1 VIESPSLH
9 PSPHCLPAGRQRE
22 RGGVR
27 EIDGNRMKLVTAK
40 KVLTVTIL
48 LSLLLLLVILISI
61 TLGSVRVP
69 PLRSIRILFQGIL
82 GLKGGRSEMERTIIL
97 SLRLPR
103 AILAGLVGAGL
114 SVSGAT
120 FQALLRNPLAD
131 PYILGVSSGAAVG
144 AIIAILLGLGIFSF
158 GLPLASFLGAL
169 LTILVVFYFGR
180 QDGKIHP
187 NTLLLAGVIIGSF
200 LSALIMFFLS
210 VSRKEELH
218 TIIFWLMGDFS
229 FSNGRAILIVLP
241 YILLGV
247 FLLYFRSRP
256 LNLILSGEENAVQL
270 GVDIER
276 MKLVSYLLASL
287 ITAASVSVCGLIG
300 FVGLIIPHSVRLIFG
315 PDHRLL
321 IPASALIG
329 ASFLIASDT
338 FARTLLA
345 PTELPVGVITAAFGG
360 PFFIYL
366 LRTRKVIKTL

>member
-1 VIESPSLH
+1 
-9 PSPHCLPAGRQRE
+9 
-22 RGGVR
+22 
-27 EIDGNRMKLVTAK
+27 MKTITLR
-40 KVLTVTIL
+40 KVLTISLL
-48 LSLLLLLVILISI
+48 LSLLLIVIILLSV
-61 TLGSVRVP
+61 TMGSVKIP
-69 PLRSIRILFQGIL
+69 PLRSIRILLQSVL
-82 GLKGGRSEMERTIIL
+82 GLTGAGNETERTIIL

-103 AILAGLVGAGL
+103 AILAGFVGAGL

-144 AIIAILLGLGIFSF
+144 AILAILLGLGTFSF
-158 GLPLASFLGAL
+158 GLPLASFVGAF

-210 VSRKEELH
+210 VSQREELH

-229 FSNGRAILIVLP
+229 FSNARAILIISP
-241 YILLGV
+241 YILSGV
-247 FLLYFRSRP
+247 FLLYLRSRQ

-270 GVDIER
+270 GVDVE
-276 MKLVSYLLASL
+276 KLKLISYLSASL

-321 IPASALIG
+321 IPSAALLG
-329 ASFLIASDT
+329 ASFLVASDT

-345 PTELPVGVITAAFGG
+345 PVELPVGVVTAAFGG

-366 LRTRKVIKTL
+366 LRTRKAVKTL

>member
-1 VIESPSLH
+1 
-9 PSPHCLPAGRQRE
+9 
-22 RGGVR
+22 
-27 EIDGNRMKLVTAK
+27 MKIVTSK
-40 KVLTVTIL
+40 KVLTISIL
-48 LSLLLLLVILISI
+48 LSLLLILVIFVSI
-61 TLGSVRVP
+61 TVGSVKVP
-69 PLRSIRILFQGIL
+69 LLRSIGILFQSIL
-82 GLKGGRSEMERTIIL
+82 GLKGTGSDTERTIIL

-144 AIIAILLGLGIFSF
+144 AIIAILLGLGTLSF

-187 NTLLLAGVIIGSF
+187 HTLLLAGVITGSF
-200 LSALIMFFLS
+200 LSALIMFFIS
-210 VSRKEELH
+210 VSRREELH
-218 TIIFWLMGDFS
+218 TILFWLMGDFG
-229 FSNGRAILIVLP
+229 FSNARAILIIFP

-247 FLLYFRSRP
+247 VLLYLRSRH

-270 GVDIER
+270 GVEVE
-276 MKLVSYLLASL
+276 KLKLISYLSASL
-287 ITAASVSVCGLIG
+287 IAAASVSVCGLIG
-300 FVGLIIPHSVRLIFG
+300 FVGLIIPHSIRLIFG

-321 IPASALIG
+321 IPSAELLG

-345 PTELPVGVITAAFGG
+345 PVELPVGVITAAFGG

-366 LRTRKVIKTL
+366 LRTRKVVKTL

>member
-1 VIESPSLH
+1 MRIITL
-9 PSPHCLPAGRQRE
+9 
-22 RGGVR
+22 
-27 EIDGNRMKLVTAK
+27 K
-40 KVLTVTIL
+40 KVITLSIL
-48 LSLLLLLVILISI
+48 LSLLLILVILISV
-61 TLGSVRVP
+61 TMGSVKVP
-69 PLRSIRILFQGIL
+69 PLRSIRILFQSLL
-82 GLKGGRSEMERTIIL
+82 GLKGTESETERTIIL

-103 AILAGLVGAGL
+103 AILAGFVGAGL
-114 SVSGAT
+114 SVSGVT

-144 AIIAILLGLGIFSF
+144 AILAILLGLGTFSL
-158 GLPLASFLGAL
+158 GLPLASFLGAF
-169 LTILVVFYFGR
+169 LTILVVFYFGK

-200 LSALIMFFLS
+200 LSALIMFFIS
-210 VSRKEELH
+210 VSQKEELH

-229 FSNGRAILIVLP
+229 FSNARAILIIFP
-241 YILLGV
+241 YILLGGL
-247 FLLYFRSRP
+247 LLYLRSRH
-256 LNLILSGEENAVQL
+256 LNLILSGEESAIQL
-270 GVDIER
+270 GVNVEKL
-276 MKLVSYLLASL
+276 KLVSYLSASL

-338 FARTLLA
+338 FARTVLA

>member
-1 VIESPSLH
+1 
-9 PSPHCLPAGRQRE
+9 
-22 RGGVR
+22 
-27 EIDGNRMKLVTAK
+27 MKIITPK
-40 KVLTVTIL
+40 KVFTISIFL
-48 LSLLLLLVILISI
+48 GLLLILVILVSI
-61 TLGSVRVP
+61 TLGSVNVP
-69 PLRSIRILFQGIL
+69 PFRSIRILFQSIL
-82 GLKGGRSEMERTIIL
+82 GLKGGGSDTERTIIL

-144 AIIAILLGLGIFSF
+144 AIIALLLGLGTFSF

-180 QDGKIHP
+180 QDRKIHP
-187 NTLLLAGVIIGSF
+187 HTLLLAGVITGSF
-200 LSALIMFFLS
+200 LSALIMFFIS
-210 VSRKEELH
+210 VSRREELH
-218 TIIFWLMGDFS
+218 TILFWLMGDFS
-229 FSNGRAILIVLP
+229 FSNARAILIIFP

-247 FLLYFRSRP
+247 VLLYLRSRH
-256 LNLILSGEENAVQL
+256 LNLILSGEENAIQL
-270 GVDIER
+270 GVDVE
-276 MKLVSYLLASL
+276 KLKLISYLSASL
-287 ITAASVSVCGLIG
+287 ITAASVSACGLIG

-321 IPASALIG
+321 IPSAALLG

-338 FARTLLA
+338 LARTLLA
-345 PTELPVGVITAAFGG
+345 PVELPVGVITAAFGG

-366 LRTRKVIKTL
+366 LKTRKGIKTL

>member
-1 VIESPSLH
+1 
-9 PSPHCLPAGRQRE
+9 
-22 RGGVR
+22 
-27 EIDGNRMKLVTAK
+27 MKLMTPR
-40 KVLTVTIL
+40 KVIT
-48 LSLLLLLVILISI
+48 LSIFLGLLLILVILISI
-61 TLGSVRVP
+61 TMGSVNVP
-69 PLRSIRILFQGIL
+69 PLRSIRILFQSIL
-82 GLKGGRSEMERTIIL
+82 GLKGGGNETERAIIL

-144 AIIAILLGLGIFSF
+144 AILAILLGLGTFSF

-169 LTILVVFYFGR
+169 LTVLIVFYFGR

-187 NTLLLAGVIIGSF
+187 NTLLLAGVITGSF
-200 LSALIMFFLS
+200 LSALIMFFIS
-210 VSRKEELH
+210 VSQKEELH

-229 FSNGRAILIVLP
+229 FSNARAILIIFP
-241 YILLGV
+241 YILLGF
-247 FLLYFRSRP
+247 FLLYLRSRH

-270 GVDIER
+270 GVDVEKL
-276 MKLVSYLLASL
+276 KLVSYLSASL

-300 FVGLIIPHSVRLIFG
+300 FVGLIIPHAVRLIFG
-315 PDHRLL
+315 PDHRVL
-321 IPASALIG
+321 IPASALVG

-338 FARTLLA
+338 VARTLLA
-345 PTELPVGVITAAFGG
+345 PTELPVGVITAVFGG

-366 LRTRKVIKTL
+366 LKTRKVIKTL

>member
-1 VIESPSLH
+1 
-9 PSPHCLPAGRQRE
+9 
-22 RGGVR
+22 
-27 EIDGNRMKLVTAK
+27 MKIITFK
-40 KVLTVTIL
+40 KVITFSIFLGLLFIL
-48 LSLLLLLVILISI
+48 VVLISI
-61 TLGSVRVP
+61 TMGSVKVP
-69 PLRSIRILFQGIL
+69 PLRSLHILFQSIL
-82 GLKGGRSEMERTIIL
+82 GLKGGGNETERAIIL

-144 AIIAILLGLGIFSF
+144 AILAILLGLGTFSF
-158 GLPLASFLGAL
+158 GLPLISFLGAL
-169 LTILVVFYFGR
+169 LTVLVVFYFGR

-200 LSALIMFFLS
+200 LSALIMFFIS
-210 VSRKEELH
+210 VSQKEELH

-229 FSNGRAILIVLP
+229 FSNARAILIIFP
-241 YILLGV
+241 YILLGF
-247 FLLYFRSRP
+247 FLLYRRSRQ

-270 GVDIER
+270 GVDVER
-276 MKLVSYLLASL
+276 LKLVSYLSASL

-300 FVGLIIPHSVRLIFG
+300 FVGLIIPHAVRLIFG

-321 IPASALIG
+321 IPASALVG
-329 ASFLIASDT
+329 ASFLVASDT
-338 FARTLLA
+338 VARTLLA

-366 LRTRKVIKTL
+366 LRTRKVIRIL

>member
-1 VIESPSLH
+1 
-9 PSPHCLPAGRQRE
+9 
-22 RGGVR
+22 
-27 EIDGNRMKLVTAK
+27 MKIITRK
-40 KVLTVTIL
+40 RVLTLSLL
-48 LSLLLLLVILISI
+48 LSLLLILVIIISI
-61 TLGSVRVP
+61 TMGSAKVP
-69 PLRSIRILFQGIL
+69 PLRSIRILFESLL
-82 GLKGGRSEMERTIIL
+82 GLKGAGNETERTIIL

-103 AILAGLVGAGL
+103 AILAGMVGAGL

-144 AIIAILLGLGIFSF
+144 AILVILLGLGTHSL

-169 LTILVVFYFGR
+169 LTVLMVFYFGR
-180 QDGKIHP
+180 QDRKIHP
-187 NTLLLAGVIIGSF
+187 HTLLLAGVIIGSF
-200 LSALIMFFLS
+200 LSALIMFFIS
-210 VSRKEELH
+210 VSQKEELH

-229 FSNGRAILIVLP
+229 FSNARAIFIIFP
-241 YILLGV
+241 YIFLGI
-247 FLLYFRSRP
+247 FLLYFRSRQ

-270 GVDIER
+270 GVDVER
-276 MKLVSYLLASL
+276 LKLISYLSASL
-287 ITAASVSVCGLIG
+287 LTAASVSVCGLIG
-300 FVGLIIPHSVRLIFG
+300 FVGLIIPHSVRLVFG

-321 IPASALIG
+321 IPASAFIG

-338 FARTLLA
+338 VARTLLA